1 MTEPVDKRIDGEAGA
16 APWCARDYV
25 WVFTTYFAEGLP
37 YAIVRSLSTVYF
49 TFKNASLE
57 AIGLSSLLG
66 LPWNLKF
73 VWAPLVD
80 QYATKRSW
88 IVAVEVMIVASIVA
102 LAAASGAD
110 GGLAAATAVFAVLAV
125 LAATHDIAIDG
136 YYLEALDKQGQARY
150 VGYRVM
156 AYRLALVAG
165 QGGVVYLA
173 GIGGWSAAFAAA
185 AAVFALTLA
194 YHAVCLP
201 RVEKGG
207 APFTAM
213 LRAIASA
220 RNLAL
225 IAGVAAIVL
234 AGRWAVRTGAL
245 SAVAAPFE
253 RVMGPLTAAK
263 GIAIALLVL
272 LLGGLAALPR
282 LKRSVSSSG
291 SPFARSLTSLLDQP
305 RVGVIMAF
313 VLLFRAGESMLLGMV
328 IPFLKGVGITLDQIG
343 FAYGTVGTA
352 AGIAGAMAGGWLI
365 ARLGMRRV
373 AWPFVLS
380 QNLLNFLYV
389 FMAWRYSA
397 IYFAGDTA
405 SRPVSLP
412 AADLNLVLAMVSIE
426 AFGAGLGTAF
436 FSVFL
441 MRCCKPAFKASHM
454 AFLTAFMSVSATFAG
469 VFSGIIAS
477 ATGFAMFFGITF
489 LATVPA
495 MALLPFLPHLDA
507 PPAAAPGPPRT

>member
-1 MTEPVDKRIDGEAGA
+1 MVEEQSTKSAGA
-16 APWCARDYV
+16 RRASPWHVREYV
-25 WVFTTYFAEGLP
+25 WTFSTYFAEGFP
-37 YAIVRSLSTVYF
+37 YSLVRNVSTAFF

-57 AIGLSSLLG
+57 AIGLTSLLG

-80 QYATKRSW
+80 HYATKRSW
-88 IVAVEVMIVASIVA
+88 IVAVELLIVAAIAA
-102 LAAASGAD
+102 LAAASPAG
-110 GGLAAATAVFAVLAV
+110 GGLAIATVMFVVLAV

-136 YYLEALDKQGQARY
+136 YYLEALDKEGQARY

-165 QGGVVYLA
+165 QGGVVFLA
-173 GIGGWSAAFAAA
+173 GAVGWGAAFAAA
-185 AAVFALTLA
+185 AAVFAMALV
-194 YHAVCLP
+194 YHAAFLP

-207 APFTAM
+207 ATFGAM
-213 LRAIASA
+213 FSGMVSA
-220 RNLAL
+220 RNIAL
-225 IAGVAAIVL
+225 LAGVAAGVF
-234 AGRWAVRTGAL
+234 AARWASGTGAL
-245 SAVAAPFE
+245 APIAAPFE
-253 RVMGPLTAAK
+253 RVLGPMTAAK
-263 GIAIALLVL
+263 WIAIALLIL
-272 LLGGLAALPR
+272 LLGGLAVLPR
-282 LKRSVSSSG
+282 VKRSVSVSG
-291 SPFARSLTSLLDQP
+291 SHFARSLSSLLDQP
-305 RVGVIMAF
+305 RTGVIVAF

-328 IPFLKGVGITLDQIG
+328 TPFLKGIGVTLDQIG

-380 QNLLNFLYV
+380 QNVLNFLYM
-389 FMAWRYSA
+389 FMAWHCRGIFFEGDAAARPASFASA
-397 IYFAGDTA
+397 NL
-405 SRPVSLP
+405 SL
-412 AADLNLVLAMVSIE
+412 VTAMVSIE

-436 FSVFL
+436 FSVFI
-441 MRCCKPAFKASHM
+441 MRCCKPEFKASHM

-477 ATGFAMFFGITF
+477 AAGFTVFFGITF

-495 MALLPFLPHLDA
+495 MVLLPFLPHMDSV
-507 PPAAAPGPPRT
+507 PRPRT